1 MSSQFIAGVWQAGQG
16 EAFESLN
23 PVSQAVIWQGQGATA
38 DQVEAAVQAA
48 RQAFPAWGRRPLEE
62 RIAVL
67 ERFAACLK
75 DKADLLARAIGEET
89 GKPLWEAAT
98 EVTSMVNKVAIS
110 VQSYRER
117 TGEKSGPLADATA
130 VLRHKPHGVVAV
142 FGPYNFPGHLPNGH
156 IVPALLAGNC
166 VLFKPSELTP
176 LVAELTVKCWIEAGL
191 PAGVLNLLQGAR
203 ETGVALAGNPGID
216 GLFFTGS
223 SRTGNLLHSQ
233 FAGRPD
239 KILALEMGGNNPLIV
254 AEVSDIDAA
263 VHDIIQSA
271 FISSGQ
277 RCTCAR
283 RLYLP
288 ATAQGDAILAR
299 LVEVS
304 AAIEVGL
311 HDAQPQPFMGSM
323 ISEKAA
329 LGMLAVQQQ
338 LLELGAVALLPM
350 RQLTPGTGLV
360 TPAILECSALSQ
372 ALPDEEH
379 FGPLLK
385 VFRYTDFD
393 AAIRAG
399 NDTSFGLSAG
409 LLADDEALYQRF
421 LRRIRAGIVNW
432 NRPITGASSAAPFGG
447 IGGSGN
453 HRASAYYAADYCAY
467 PVASVELARS
477 ELPAQL
483 SPGLRFR

>member
-16 EAFESLN
+16 EVFESLN

-38 DQVEAAVQAA
+38 AQVEAAVQAA

-110 VQSYRER
+110 IQSYRER

-191 PAGVLNLLQGAR
+191 PAGVLSLLQGAR

-239 KILALEMGGNNPLIV
+239 KILALEMGGNNPLLV
-254 AEVSDIDAA
+254 DQVQDVEAA
-263 VHDIIQSA
+263 VYTIIQSA
-271 FISSGQ
+271 FISAGQ

-283 RLYLP
+283 RLLVP
-288 ATAQGDAILAR
+288 AGSWGDALLAR
-299 LVEVS
+299 LVEVCRQ
-304 AAIEVGL
+304 IKVGRY
-311 HDAQPQPFMGSM
+311 DEQPAPFMGSV
-323 ISEKAA
+323 ISLQAA
-329 LGMLAVQQQ
+329 QQ
-338 LLELGAVALLPM
+338 LLAAQADLLARGATALLTMTQP
-350 RQLTPGTGLV
+350 QADAALLTPGIVDV
-360 TPAILECSALSQ
+360 TAVA
-372 ALPDEEH
+372 ARPDEEF
-379 FGPLLK
+379 FGPLLQ
-385 VFRYTDFD
+385 VIRYSSFE
-393 AAIRAG
+393 AAIAEA
-399 NDTSFGLSAG
+399 NNTAFGLAAG
-409 LLADDEALYQRF
+409 LLSDDKARYEQFWLES
-421 LRRIRAGIVNW
+421 RAGIVNW
-432 NRPITGASSAAPFGG
+432 NKQLTGAASTAPFGG
-447 IGGSGN
+447 IGASGN
-453 HRASAYYAADYCAY
+453 HRPSAYYAADYCAY
-467 PVASVELARS
+467 PVASLECESLS
-477 ELPAQL
+477 LPVTL
-483 SPGLRFR
+483 TPGVSL